1 MKQFLN
7 GFALAAAVILAAG
20 PVCAEDSPQTEL
32 SRGIVRAL
40 DEAWLSSD
48 LGLPIEFLPL
58 KEGDS
63 FRRND
68 VLVRFDCGTLKAQLK
83 AAEAR
88 LQAEVIGLK
97 NNKQL
102 KAHNAIGQFDVDIS
116 GAKVEQAE
124 AERDVIAVSV
134 QRCEI
139 RAPFDGQVA
148 QLGAHLH
155 EVPERGSRFMQI
167 LDSTALEVDMI
178 LPSAWLKWLKPGT
191 RFEIQ
196 IDELQEARPAEVAR
210 IAAAVD
216 PVSQTVKVVGRLTGE
231 TARVQPG
238 MSGGLTFWNG
248 Q

>member
-1 MKQFLN
+1 MKLFLN
-7 GFALAAAVILAAG
+7 GSALAAIALLAVTPAA
-20 PVCAEDSPQTEL
+20 AEDSAQLEL
-32 SRGIVRAL
+32 SRGIVRSL

-58 KEGDS
+58 KEGES

-68 VLVRFDCGTLKAQLK
+68 VLVRFDCSTLKAQLK
-83 AAEAR
+83 AADAR
-88 LQAEVIGLK
+88 LQAELIGLK

-116 GAKVEQAE
+116 EAKVDQAE

-139 RAPFDGQVA
+139 KAPFDGQVA
-148 QLGAHLH
+148 QLGVHLH
-155 EVPERGSRFMQI
+155 EVPERGARFMQV

-178 LPSAWLKWLKPGT
+178 LPSAWLKWLKPGAA
-191 RFEIQ
+191 FEIH
-196 IDELQEARPAEVAR
+196 IDELQEARSAEVVR

-231 TARVQPG
+231 TGRVQPG
-238 MSGGLTFWNG
+238 MSGSLTFWNG